1 MSTIQKEKLG
11 SIPFIYPIP
20 IILAGA
26 MVQNKPNFET
36 IGDVGIVGIK
46 PPIVF
51 ISSGN
56 NHYTNEGII
65 EHQTFSINFPPTTLL
80 AETDYCGVV
89 SGRNH
94 DKSKLFTVFY
104 GELGTA
110 PMIEECPVNLECKV
124 LKEFSIQ
131 HRQVFIGDVIQT
143 YVNKELIK
151 EKNGKKQVKEMKYLD
166 PIVYSLDNK
175 YYKIGEAIGEGY
187 QEYKKLK
194 LGRMV

>member
-1 MSTIQKEKLG
+1 MSTNKKAKLG
-11 SIPFIYPIP
+11 SIPLIYPIP

-36 IGDVGIVGIK
+36 IGDVGILGIK

-51 ISSGN
+51 LSSGN
-56 NHYTNEGII
+56 THYTNEGIL
-65 EHQTFSINFPPTTLL
+65 ENQTFSINFPPTSLL

-94 DKSKLFTVFY
+94 DKSKLFTVFF

-110 PMIEECPVNLECKV
+110 PMINECPVNLECKV
-124 LKEFSIQ
+124 IKEFSIQ

-143 YVNKELIK
+143 YVNKELLY
-151 EKNGKKQVKEMKYLD
+151 ENNLKQRIKEMKYFD
-166 PIVYSLDNK
+166 PIIYSLDNK
-175 YYKIGEAIGEGY
+175 YYRIGEAIGEGY
-187 QEYKKLK
+187 QEYKKFKHLS
-194 LGRMV
+194 MV